1 MIDATVR
8 KGLLLVLAGAAAL
21 GVSGCVPTRL
31 LPSDY
36 DQTAPATD
44 GLTVVW
50 EDSRNAATAG
60 TDVYLYDT
68 ETSTQSWSPE
78 GTANRV
84 EPAISNG
91 YIVWIDNGRLRAK
104 NRSTGQVFNVTS
116 GGATQSDPALC
127 GSVVTWTDTRSGS
140 DVYARDLA
148 GGSEIAVAATSAVE
162 AYPACDAGRIV
173 YMRSASNEWAT
184 IRMYDLASQQTTV
197 VSSKPFN
204 QWRPAISGDRV
215 VWQAWPNQP
224 DTTEGI
230 QIRGT
235 NLSTGV
241 DFTVSDGPG
250 NQTAPVIS
258 GPVVAWEDARDG
270 DPRMWWRD
278 LTATK
283 GEQPVTTEDVIGA
296 QQAPALIQQGARLP
310 EQPHGGLEH
319 LSNTAAQSV
328 IRPSVASL

>member
-36 DQTAPATD
+36 DQTEQ
-44 GLTVVW
+44 LV
-50 EDSRNAATAG
+50 AG
-60 TDVYLYDT
+60 GNG
-68 ETSTQSWSPE
+68 EQS
-78 GTANRV
+78 

-104 NRSTGQVFNVTS
+104 NRSSGQVFNVTS

-127 GSVVTWTDTRSGS
+127 GSVVTWTDTRNATS
-140 DVYARDLA
+140 DVYARNLA
-148 GGSEIAVAATSAVE
+148 GGSEIAVATTSTVE

-184 IRMYDLASQQTTV
+184 IRMYALASQQTTV

-224 DTTEGI
+224 DATEGV
-230 QIRGT
+230 QVRGT

-278 LTATK
+278 LTAAK

-296 QQAPALIQQGARLP
+296 QQAPALFSRGLVYQSNPTGAWNIFRIPLLN
-310 EQPHGGLEH
+310 Q
-319 LSNTAAQSV
+319 
-328 IRPSVASL
+328 